1 MCFKY
6 LFNCKYTAF
15 ENVNPNNLFFKITIY
30 TIVNI
35 YYNNLYAAL
44 DRFTETCNHNYTKIW
59 TNTSYFIHIFLQY
72 FKQIPYERIKLTGTQ
87 VIN

>member
-35 YYNNLYAAL
+35 YYNNLYIMQPSIDLQKLA
-44 DRFTETCNHNYTKIW
+44 KIW
-59 TNTSYFIHIFLQY
+59 TNMSYFIHIFVQY
-72 FKQIPYERIKLTGTQ
+72 FKQIPWSWERIKLTGTH